1 MFAFTRWMVA
11 ARSDSVP
18 VLRNWR
24 PMDHLTRP
32 LVPAKDRDRRSR
44 WLGAAGPA
52 LLLAIVAGVAACGGS
67 GGDSD
72 VVLSGA
78 GARGQDI
85 SKSNGCAQ
93 CHGSSGQGGVG
104 PAWVDLY
111 GSDVELEDGTIV
123 VADDDYL
130 ARAISDPSAE
140 IVADA
145 SVIMPSNGLSDDEIS
160 DVIAYIRDLS
170 TTP

>member
-1 MFAFTRWMVA
+1 MVA
-11 ARSDSVP
+11 ERSDSVS

-32 LVPAKDRDRRSR
+32 LVSAKDGGRRWAR
-44 WLGAAGPA
+44 AAGPA

-72 VVLSGA
+72 VELSEA
-78 GARGQDI
+78 GARGEDI

-123 VADDDYL
+123 VADDEYL
-130 ARAISDPSAE
+130 ARAISDPSAD
-140 IVADA
+140 IVAGA
-145 SVIMPSNGLSDDEIS
+145 SVIMPSNGLSDDEIA